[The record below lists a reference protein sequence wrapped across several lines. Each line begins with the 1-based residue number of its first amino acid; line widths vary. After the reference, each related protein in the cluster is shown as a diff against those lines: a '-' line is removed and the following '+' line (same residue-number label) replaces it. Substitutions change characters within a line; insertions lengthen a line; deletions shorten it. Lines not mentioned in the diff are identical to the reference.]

1 MLSLST
7 NKLVISLPVLKRLME
22 EFPDMKVL
30 EAVEF
35 IKMAWMIKD
44 TQGIDVNGITNNE
57 GVVSNEN

>member
-1 MLSLST
+1 
-7 NKLVISLPVLKRLME
+7 ME

-35 IKMAWMIKD
+35 IKMAWTIKD

>member
-1 MLSLST
+1 MST

-35 IKMAWMIKD
+35 IKMAWTIKN

>member
-1 MLSLST
+1 MST

-35 IKMAWMIKD
+35 IKMAWTIKD
-44 TQGIDVNGITNNE
+44 IQGVDVNGITNNE

>member
-1 MLSLST
+1 
-7 NKLVISLPVLKRLME
+7 ME

>member
-1 MLSLST
+1 MST

-35 IKMAWMIKD
+35 IKMAWTIKD
-44 TQGIDVNGITNNE
+44 IQGIDVNGITNNE